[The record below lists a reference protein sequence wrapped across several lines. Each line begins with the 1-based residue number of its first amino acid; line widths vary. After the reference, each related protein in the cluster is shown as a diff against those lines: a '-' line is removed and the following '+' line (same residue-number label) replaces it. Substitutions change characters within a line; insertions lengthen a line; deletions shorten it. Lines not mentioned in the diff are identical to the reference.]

1 MWQRNELRCH
11 IKAPERPMRAA
22 LNARGQPYA
31 LAPKPIIN
39 S

>member
-22 LNARGQPYA
+22 L
-31 LAPKPIIN
+31 KPIIN